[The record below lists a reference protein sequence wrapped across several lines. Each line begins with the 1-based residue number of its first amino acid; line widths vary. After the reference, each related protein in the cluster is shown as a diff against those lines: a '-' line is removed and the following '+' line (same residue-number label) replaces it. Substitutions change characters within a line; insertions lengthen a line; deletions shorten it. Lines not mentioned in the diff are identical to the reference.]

1 MRVCWNAFLVRLQKL
16 PESKLTLKIM
26 QKMVPNNRQSDKK
39 KLRPKNLNLFT
50 IRLPINAVVS
60 ILHRA
65 SGVGL
70 FLALPL
76 ILLAFKASVNSP
88 NSYFLLTQMF
98 NTWTIKLLLIG
109 LSWAFFHHFFAGIR
123 HLLQD
128 IHWMTSLN
136 KARFSSRFVLGL
148 VGVSVCVFAWFIW

>member
-1 MRVCWNAFLVRLQKL
+1 
-16 PESKLTLKIM
+16 M
-26 QKMVPNNRQSDKK
+26 QKKSLKN
-39 KLRPKNLNLFT
+39 RPKNLNLFT

-70 FLALPL
+70 FLCLPL
-76 ILLAFKASVNSP
+76 ILLALQVLVGSQE
-88 NSYFLLTQMF
+88 SYSALISWL
-98 NTWTIKLLLIG
+98 NTWFVKLMLIG
-109 LSWAFFHHFFAGIR
+109 LAWAFFHHFFAGIR

-136 KARFSSRFVLGL
+136 NARLSSRILLWLVAFSTVIFV
-148 VGVSVCVFAWFIW
+148 WFIW

>member
-1 MRVCWNAFLVRLQKL
+1 
-16 PESKLTLKIM
+16 M
-26 QKMVPNNRQSDKK
+26 QKTSTNNNKR
-39 KLRPKNLNLFT
+39 RPKNLNLLT

-76 ILLAFKASVNSP
+76 IVLALQNLINSAQSYQSLINLL
-88 NSYFLLTQMF
+88 
-98 NTWTIKLLLIG
+98 NTWPLKLLLIG
-109 LSWAFFHHFFAGIR
+109 LAWAFFHHFFAGIR

-128 IHWMTSLN
+128 IHLMTSLDN
-136 KARFSSRFVLGL
+136 ARLSSRILLCL
-148 VGVSVCVFAWFIW
+148 VGLSTMIFAWFIW

>member
-1 MRVCWNAFLVRLQKL
+1 MQLNRLKD
-16 PESKLTLKIM
+16 K
-26 QKMVPNNRQSDKK
+26 NRP
-39 KLRPKNLNLFT
+39 RPKNLNLFT

-76 ILLAFKASVNSP
+76 ILLAFKTSLDSP
-88 NSYFLLTQMF
+88 FSYFLLTQRLD
-98 NTWTIKLLLIG
+98 TWYAKLILIG
-109 LSWAFFHHFFAGIR
+109 LSWALFHHFFAGIR

-128 IHWMTSLN
+128 IHWMTSLQ
-136 KARFSSRFVLGL
+136 KARFSSRIVLWL
-148 VGVSVCVFAWFIW
+148 VAITVGIFAIVIW

>member
-1 MRVCWNAFLVRLQKL
+1 
-16 PESKLTLKIM
+16 M
-26 QKMVPNNRQSDKK
+26 QKKQLKN
-39 KLRPKNLNLFT
+39 RPKNLNLFT
-50 IRLPINAVVS
+50 IHLPINAVVS

-76 ILLAFKASVNSP
+76 ILLALQYSVGSP
-88 NSYFLLTQMF
+88 ESYAILTYLF
-98 NTWTIKLLLIG
+98 DTWFVKLVLIG

-128 IHWMTSLN
+128 IHWMTSLQ
-136 KARFSSRFVLGL
+136 KARFSGRVVLCL
-148 VGVSVCVFAWFIW
+148 AVFSMLIFAWFIW

>member
-1 MRVCWNAFLVRLQKL
+1 
-16 PESKLTLKIM
+16 M
-26 QKMVPNNRQSDKK
+26 QKNNFKDKNRH
-39 KLRPKNLNLFT
+39 RPKNLNLFT

-76 ILLAFKASVNSP
+76 ILLAFQYSVRSP
-88 NSYFLLTQMF
+88 ESYAILTNLF
-98 NTWTIKLLLIG
+98 DTWFVKLLLIG

-128 IHWMTSLN
+128 IHWMTSLQ
-136 KARFSSRFVLGL
+136 KARFSGKAVLYL
-148 VGVSVCVFAWFIW
+148 VALAVAIFAWFIW

>member
-1 MRVCWNAFLVRLQKL
+1 
-16 PESKLTLKIM
+16 M
-26 QKMVPNNRQSDKK
+26 QKQ
-39 KLRPKNLNLFT
+39 RPKNLNLFT

-65 SGVGL
+65 SGMAL

-76 ILLAFKASVNSP
+76 ILLAFQTSVRSP
-88 NSYFLLTQMF
+88 ESYAALLTLLD
-98 NTWTIKLLLIG
+98 TWLIKLILIG

-128 IHWMTSLN
+128 IHWMTSLQ
-136 KARFSSRFVLGL
+136 KARFSGRVVLWLVAISVLIFAFV
-148 VGVSVCVFAWFIW
+148 IW

>member
-1 MRVCWNAFLVRLQKL
+1 
-16 PESKLTLKIM
+16 M
-26 QKMVPNNRQSDKK
+26 QKKPLKN
-39 KLRPKNLNLFT
+39 RPKNLNLLT

-76 ILLAFKASVNSP
+76 ILLAFKASVDSP
-88 NSYFLLTQMF
+88 FSYYLLTLRMDS
-98 NTWTIKLLLIG
+98 WYAKLLLIV
-109 LSWAFFHHFFAGIR
+109 LSWAFFHHLYAGIR

-128 IHWMTSLN
+128 IHWMTSLKN
-136 KARFSSRFVLGL
+136 ARFSSRVVLCL
-148 VGVSVCVFAWFIW
+148 VGLSVLIFAMAIW

>member
-1 MRVCWNAFLVRLQKL
+1 
-16 PESKLTLKIM
+16 M
-26 QKMVPNNRQSDKK
+26 QKNSSNNKK
-39 KLRPKNLNLFT
+39 NRPKNLNLFT

-60 ILHRA
+60 ILHRV

-76 ILLAFKASVNSP
+76 ILLALQYSVRSP
-88 NSYFLLTQMF
+88 KSYAILTNLLD
-98 NTWTIKLLLIG
+98 TWFAKLVLVG

-136 KARFSSRFVLGL
+136 NARFSSRVILWL
-148 VGVSVCVFAWFIW
+148 VGITTIIFAIVIW

>member
-1 MRVCWNAFLVRLQKL
+1 
-16 PESKLTLKIM
+16 M
-26 QKMVPNNRQSDKK
+26 QKNSSNNKK
-39 KLRPKNLNLFT
+39 NRPKNLNLFT

-60 ILHRA
+60 ILHRV

-76 ILLAFKASVNSP
+76 ILLALQYSVRSP
-88 NSYFLLTQMF
+88 KSYAILTNLLD
-98 NTWTIKLLLIG
+98 TWFVKLVLVG

-136 KARFSSRFVLGL
+136 NARFSSRVILWL
-148 VGVSVCVFAWFIW
+148 VGITTIIFAIVIW

>member
-1 MRVCWNAFLVRLQKL
+1 
-16 PESKLTLKIM
+16 M
-26 QKMVPNNRQSDKK
+26 QKKQQKN
-39 KLRPKNLNLFT
+39 RPKNLNLFT

-76 ILLAFKASVNSP
+76 FILAFKTSLDSP
-88 NSYFLLTQMF
+88 FSYYLLTLRLD
-98 NTWTIKLLLIG
+98 TWYVKLVLIA

-128 IHWMTSLN
+128 IHWMTSLH
-136 KARFSSRFVLGL
+136 KARFSSRFVLWL
-148 VGVSVCVFAWFIW
+148 VAFSVCVFAWFIW